1 MIGEEMYKKEI
12 NELMKRNEQSKTLPY
27 VTTVEAEIKSDRAFV
42 KTEIK
47 KLLNNE
53 IIQPSKSP
61 YNSPIWTVS
70 KKGNDE
76 QGNPK
81 RRMVIDFQK
90 LNAQT
95 IADRYPIP
103 DITMMLQNLGEAQYF
118 TTLDLESG
126 FHQIKIKQ
134 VRKG

>member
-1 MIGEEMYKKEI
+1 MG
-12 NELMKRNEQSKTLPY
+12 Q
-27 VTTVEAEIKSDRAFV
+27 TVSIPQADRAFV
-42 KTEIK
+42 ETEIK
-47 KLLNNE
+47 KLLDNE

-118 TTLDLESG
+118 TMLDLESG
-126 FHQIKIKQ
+126 FHQVKIKQ
-134 VRKG
+134 EDRKKQHFQ